1 MSLESKIK
9 ELIDVKRTKQ
19 LNEATVGGKS
29 DTGEASSPM
38 QGNSQAAQ
46 YTEVDPFTGSPK
58 GQDSSL
64 KKGPAEPK
72 VRQGNSQDS
81 AYQEV
86 EANNTNSNT
95 PDTSLNKGNSEPQFR
110 QGGSKDAAYR
120 EGSGRGHNGSYQQP
134 AFEDTEYD
142 GVSITEEDL
151 DDAPVG
157 RRIEMNLESL
167 RKDIASVFA
176 GDENLSEEFKTQ
188 AGSIFE
194 AAVIARVNN
203 EVEAI
208 AEELAAQNAADF
220 EELKEGLVEKVDSYL
235 NYVVEQWMEENEIA
249 VEQGL
254 RTEVAEDFMVGLK
267 NLFQEHYF
275 EVPSD
280 RVDVL
285 EDMADKVD
293 HVTAR
298 LNESIATSI
307 ELKEELDAI
316 KRDRIIEYTCRDLTA
331 TDAEK
336 MSKLLEGVEFDNE
349 TLFQEKVK
357 VVKENYFPN
366 AKSSSPERALEE
378 QAQMGSGD
386 AAAVVPAHMRSYVE
400 ALSRGVKAKKNL
412 G

>member
-1 MSLESKIK
+1 
-9 ELIDVKRTKQ
+9 
-19 LNEATVGGKS
+19 
-29 DTGEASSPM
+29 
-38 QGNSQAAQ
+38 
-46 YTEVDPFTGSPK
+46 
-58 GQDSSL
+58 
-64 KKGPAEPK
+64 
-72 VRQGNSQDS
+72 
-81 AYQEV
+81 
-86 EANNTNSNT
+86 
-95 PDTSLNKGNSEPQFR
+95 
-110 QGGSKDAAYR
+110 
-120 EGSGRGHNGSYQQP
+120 
-134 AFEDTEYD
+134 
-142 GVSITEEDL
+142 
-151 DDAPVG
+151 
-157 RRIEMNLESL
+157 
-167 RKDIASVFA
+167 
-176 GDENLSEEFKTQ
+176 
-188 AGSIFE
+188 
-194 AAVIARVNN
+194 
-203 EVEAI
+203 
-208 AEELAAQNAADF
+208 
-220 EELKEGLVEKVDSYL
+220 
-235 NYVVEQWMEENEIA
+235 
-249 VEQGL
+249 
-254 RTEVAEDFMVGLK
+254 MVGLK

-366 AKSSSPERALEE
+366 AKSSSPERVLEE

-386 AAAVVPAHMRSYVE
+386 TASVVPAHMRTYVE